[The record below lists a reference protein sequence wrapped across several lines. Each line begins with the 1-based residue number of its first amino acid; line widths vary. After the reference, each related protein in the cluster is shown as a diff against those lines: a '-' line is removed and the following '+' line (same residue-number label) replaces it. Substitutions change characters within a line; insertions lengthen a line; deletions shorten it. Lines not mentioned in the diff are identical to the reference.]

1 MADRK
6 EVLDAL
12 AEDARSVAGD
22 LKALLEDPKE
32 RKKKE
37 RLYGLLYGGMALGFT
52 LAGRRLATKAY
63 TILTGEQPP
72 VKGGAPDGSSNGRRP
87 ART

>member
-6 EVLDAL
+6 DVLDTL
-12 AEDARSVAGD
+12 AADARSLAGD
-22 LKALLEDPKE
+22 LKALLEDPNE

-63 TILTGEQPP
+63 TILTGERPP
-72 VKGGAPDGSSNGRRP
+72 VKGAAPAGSSNGRPPVRS
-87 ART
+87 